1 MDSFLQFTYIRT
13 GKSISW
19 RSNLSCR
26 IFYDLFAGGSKVCE
40 SCDAKAFFKWN
51 GLEALY
57 DRIER
62 EIVGIVVR
70 RHV

>member
-19 RSNLSCR
+19 RSSLSCR
-26 IFYDLFAGGSKVCE
+26 IFYDLFVSRSKVCE
-40 SCDAKAFFKWN
+40 SCDAKAIFKWN

-57 DRIER
+57 DCMKR